1 MRIAL
6 TKKLEKSPTQRKK
19 RKKRFSI
26 WTFEATSGSPSLQ
39 IWYSEM
45 SDVAHVAG
53 YSSQLG
59 FVLHVF
65 FIFHMEY
72 DEYELYNART
82 SFLSTFDF
90 LWVFDCLRSAPRG
103 SFCVFVWRVQ
113 PWSLQEQWRT
123 MGADT
128 GSHLCTFFFY
138 EVGHTLW
145 QKQTLFL
152 SKGHFF
158 STRRSTTDL
167 VQTLPT
173 FLRIMLL
180 LRYAVACHEWGPFMR
195 RLWAI
200 EASNSLGWIGFFP
213 NDLHYI
219 DMLDVW

>member
-72 DEYELYNART
+72 DEYELHNART

-128 GSHLCTFFFY
+128 GSHLCTFFFSTKLATLCGKNKLFFFLKVISFQP
-138 EVGHTLW
+138 EDPQPISCKPFRLSFALCSCFGMQWHATSEGHLW
-145 QKQTLFL
+145 GGCEL
-152 SKGHFF
+152 SKPQI
-158 STRRSTTDL
+158 L
-167 VQTLPT
+167 
-173 FLRIMLL
+173 
-180 LRYAVACHEWGPFMR
+180 
-195 RLWAI
+195 
-200 EASNSLGWIGFFP
+200 
-213 NDLHYI
+213 
-219 DMLDVW
+219 